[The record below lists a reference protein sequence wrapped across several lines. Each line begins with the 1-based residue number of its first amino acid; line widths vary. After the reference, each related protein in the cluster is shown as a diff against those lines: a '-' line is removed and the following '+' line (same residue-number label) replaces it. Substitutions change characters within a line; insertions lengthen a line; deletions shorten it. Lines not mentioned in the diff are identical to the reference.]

1 MSKHKR
7 TWDSSV
13 NGFIREDS
21 NPTNN
26 KDKQEIKQ
34 DMLEATKHRA
44 FTFDRLLKASVTCR
58 SELIKFVKEADL
70 YQFPKELRNCY
81 VSLGEFI
88 SKIQLIALSLGH
100 DSEADL

>member
-1 MSKHKR
+1 MSNHKR
-7 TWDSSV
+7 TWDSYL
-13 NGFIREDS
+13 NGFLREDS
-21 NPTNN
+21 NPTNQ
-26 KDKQEIKQ
+26 KDKQKISE
-34 DMLEATKHRA
+34 DMKKAAKHRA
-44 FTFDRLLKASVTCR
+44 FTFDRLLKASITCR

-100 DSEADL
+100 DSDIEL